1 MYQEVEEILI
11 KLFELYYNSE
21 EDICAHFTEKELIK
35 RKVIQKE
42 ELDDFDELFDEGF
55 VDVCDMDE
63 VLEGSKELEYVLS
76 KEAIEYLKSKS
87 SE

>member
-1 MYQEVEEILI
+1 M
-11 KLFELYYNSE
+11 
-21 EDICAHFTEKELIK
+21 
-35 RKVIQKE
+35 IQKE

-76 KEAIEYLKSKS
+76 KEAIEYLKSKLIQKKRNLRILFYFGAILS
-87 SE
+87 SSMLD

>member
-1 MYQEVEEILI
+1 MHHEVETILK
-11 KLFELYYNSE
+11 KLYELYYNDE
-21 EDICAHFTEKELIK
+21 QGVCVHFTEKELLK

-42 ELDDFDELFDEGF
+42 ELDDFDELFDEGL

-63 VLEGSKELEYVLS
+63 VLDGSKEMEYVLS
-76 KEAIEYLKSKS
+76 KEAIEYLKSKA

>member
-1 MYQEVEEILI
+1 M
-11 KLFELYYNSE
+11 
-21 EDICAHFTEKELIK
+21 
-35 RKVIQKE
+35 IQKE

-76 KEAIEYLKSKS
+76 KEAIEYLKSK
-87 SE
+87 